1 MKKALLG
8 VILCAIVCTGCS
20 IAQIRTL
27 FGAFDK
33 PTIESIRPRILG
45 LDFSG
50 VNLAFDVDLNNPN
63 SFPIK
68 TPKFK
73 YGLDIQ
79 GSNFM
84 KSEGTADI
92 DLPAKGIGTV
102 VLPAKIKY
110 LDIWKTYQGLK
121 DANQVN
127 YDLKG
132 AFVVSPMGRD
142 IELPLAKSGSFPVLK
157 IPSFSKITLEP
168 TDINLTES
176 KVKIKANVTNPNV
189 FEMGL
194 EKLGYVLK
202 MGDVDFADVKST
214 LAKSLNAGETGQI
227 TLNAKV
233 GGLSVLGKIL
243 DGADLGKLS
252 LTPEGSIVTPY
263 GEIPLPK

>member
-1 MKKALLG
+1 M
-8 VILCAIVCTGCS
+8 
-20 IAQIRTL
+20 AQIRAL
-27 FGAFDK
+27 FGAIEK

-50 VNLAFDVDLNNPN
+50 INLAFDVDLNNPN
-63 SFPIK
+63 SFPLK

-92 DLPAKGIGTV
+92 DLPAKGVGTV

-110 LDIWKTYQGLK
+110 LDIWKTYKGLK
-121 DANQVN
+121 DANQVS

-132 AFVVSPMGRD
+132 AFVVSPLGKD
-142 IELPLAKSGSFPVLK
+142 IELPMSKSGSFPVLK
-157 IPSFSKITLEP
+157 IPNFSKISLEP
-168 TDINLTES
+168 SEVSLTES
-176 KVKIKANVTNPNV
+176 KVKVKANVTNPNV

-194 EKLGYVLK
+194 DKLGYVLK
-202 MGDVDFADVKST
+202 MGDVDFADIKST
-214 LAKSLNAGETGQI
+214 LSKSLQAGETGQI
-227 TLNAKV
+227 ELDAKV
-233 GGLSVLGKIL
+233 GGLSVLGRIL
-243 DGADLGKLS
+243 DGVDMGKLS
-252 LTPEGSIVTPY
+252 LTPEGSVTTPY